1 MTSPYKLAKDS
12 PSRQLLWE
20 LGQLSISAQEGFY
33 AHLDRESHEREAL
46 HQQALAAA
54 TAKHE
59 SVRRAA
65 EQYRERLEEQV
76 QAERKRR
83 DDEEQ
88 RELEELEKLRQ
99 EKIEREIAE
108 RKREVERAKTIELEE
123 RRIAEVKKLE
133 KEATDRKRAER
144 ERQDAETAKAQEEQR
159 KKIARQKEEA
169 AAAEVRAKEAAVAAQ
184 RARSAPV
191 VQAPPPIPA
200 PAPAPVPAP
209 PVQQSIAAT
218 QPIQNAQLEAE
229 HSRYLGIHRALK
241 ELRKFMA
248 TQAKQNAQLKASM
261 GDMRREIRKS
271 VGQLRDG
278 KGANKVQ
285 VRFFRSSYFLGMLIV
300 FLKLQTTIDTLKKA
314 ATFAGP
320 QVDITIFLASPPQVD
335 DRNGPALLV
344 YLLNIFAKAMIAQ
357 FINEVGVKPI
367 IADNLGTVASHIFAI
382 DNFRWKGISLI
393 DVLIAKFHVVCPVL
407 FGIYGNER
415 ILEGKRRLGWWRE
428 EGGGAFVPEQRH
440 FERMTGLGAGF
451 AGISLKN
458 YEKARAQNPYPDRH
472 YWTSFAHIVNVPPQE
487 ITETH
492 FVVLKAMIE
501 NFESK
506 FLHFFGDAAIAALRL
521 GLIELPRGS
530 PPSVAAKSL
539 AGLVDVLKRDK
550 KLIL

>member
-1 MTSPYKLAKDS
+1 MEIMTSPYKLAKDS

-20 LGQLSISAQEGFY
+20 LGQLAISSQEGFY

-59 SVRRAA
+59 SVRRTA
-65 EQYRERLEEQV
+65 EQYRERLEEQI
-76 QAERKRR
+76 QADRKRR

-88 RELEELEKLRQ
+88 RELERLRR
-99 EKIEREIAE
+99 EKIEQEIAE
-108 RKREVERAKTIELEE
+108 RKREVERAKTIEFEE
-123 RRIAEVKKLE
+123 KRIAEVKRLE
-133 KEATDRKRAER
+133 KEAVDRRRAAR
-144 ERQDAETAKAQEEQR
+144 ERQDTENAKRQEEERR
-159 KKIARQKEEA
+159 KAAWQKDEA
-169 AAAEVRAKEAAVAAQ
+169 AAAEVRAREVAVVAQ
-184 RARSAPV
+184 NARSTPV
-191 VQAPPPIPA
+191 VQ
-200 PAPAPVPAP
+200 APAPVPAP
-209 PVQQSIAAT
+209 IPPAQQSVST
-218 QPIQNAQLEAE
+218 NQPIQNTQLEAE
-229 HSRYLGIHRALK
+229 HSRYLEIHRALK

-248 TQAKQNAQLKASM
+248 AQAKQNAQLKGAM

-285 VRFFRSSYFLGMLIV
+285 
-300 FLKLQTTIDTLKKA
+300 LQTTIETLRKA
-314 ATFAGP
+314 ATLAEP
-320 QVDITIFLASPPQVD
+320 QVDITMFLTSPPQVD

-344 YLLNIFAKAMIAQ
+344 YLLNIFAKAIIAQ
-357 FINEVGVKPI
+357 FINEAGVKPL
-367 IADNLGTVASHIFAI
+367 IADNLGTVASHIFAL

-393 DVLIAKFHVVCPVL
+393 DVLVAKFHVVCPVL

-415 ILEGKRRLGWWRE
+415 TLEGKRRLGWWRE

-458 YEKARAQNPYPDRH
+458 YEKARPKNPYPDQH
-472 YWTSFAHIVNVPPQE
+472 YWTSLARIINIPPQE
-487 ITETH
+487 VTQTH
-492 FVVLKAMIE
+492 FVVLKGMIE

-521 GLIELPRGS
+521 SLIELPRRS